1 MDTTR
6 DDVHWLDERTD
17 SWGGAIEFVEESE
30 ETLVTL
36 IRQQQTERVRYA
48 GPDRVPA
55 TMRQAAAAS
64 GFYLASTPVYH
75 TGRIELLNY
84 LQEQSLCHQYHRYG
98 NLGNRVSETRHQPL

>member
-1 MDTTR
+1 M
-6 DDVHWLDERTD
+6 
-17 SWGGAIEFVEESE
+17 EESE
-30 ETLVTL
+30 ETLATL

-55 TMRQAAAAS
+55 TMRQAAAGS

-98 NLGNRVSETRHQPL
+98 NLGNRVSETRHQPLLCLQ